1 MALDIDAPSISPVIH
16 VGQRFAVREGD
27 IIMPPITPDVY
38 SQFPHCTKVLKEIV
52 LDELTK

>member
-1 MALDIDAPSISPVIH
+1 MALDVDMSRDPSVLY

-27 IIMPPITPDVY
+27 IIMPPLTPDVY
-38 SQFPHCTKVLKEIV
+38 SQFPGCTRVLKDVV